1 MSAAD
6 FPMHPGIAGCAAFP
20 SGMSLCGKKARSFP
34 RICLLFPREV
44 PDSYTVPVC
53 SALPSVSS
61 GLMIFLSVCPQA
73 CPRLFRF
80 RSLWP
85 AVAIPLPG
93 PSRGQKKGVYSV
105 APLGGGRVSEGEA
118 PSAHDGTGASSL
130 CCLCGVFVQR
140 FRLTAE
146 PSKSQVLDRGGE
158 GGGRPGG
165 RSQRH
170 LQPRATTCLPSSTS

>member
-6 FPMHPGIAGCAAFP
+6 FPMHPVIAGCAAFP
-20 SGMSLCGKKARSFP
+20 SGMSLCGKKVRSFP

-80 RSLWP
+80 RSRWP
-85 AVAIPLPG
+85 AVALPLPG
-93 PSRGQKKGVYSV
+93 QSGRKKK
-105 APLGGGRVSEGEA
+105 
-118 PSAHDGTGASSL
+118 D
-130 CCLCGVFVQR
+130 
-140 FRLTAE
+140 
-146 PSKSQVLDRGGE
+146 GGE
-158 GGGRPGG
+158 KVFSSVSGYSRKMVRPGG
-165 RSQRH
+165 VEPSTKSLEGSCSIQLSYGRTAIRLLPIDTVLRSVS
-170 LQPRATTCLPSSTS
+170 RAQAGCGTAPGAVQGGREKG

>member
-93 PSRGQKKGVYSV
+93 PSRGQKK
-105 APLGGGRVSEGEA
+105 
-118 PSAHDGTGASSL
+118 D
-130 CCLCGVFVQR
+130 
-140 FRLTAE
+140 
-146 PSKSQVLDRGGE
+146 GGE
-158 GGGRPGG
+158 KALSSVSGYSRKMVRPGG
-165 RSQRH
+165 VEPSTKSLEGSCSIQLSYGRTAIRFLPIDTVLRSVS
-170 LQPRATTCLPSSTS
+170 RAQTGCGTAPGAVQDGRKKG